1 MYQPDHYKTILKPSE
16 RILKIKG
23 SVFHAFAVPIGS
35 EKELPQYIKTV
46 KEKAPGASHYCYAM
60 VMHPGH
66 ELQKSSDAGEPAN
79 TAGKPILRAILSA
92 GLTNIAIIIARH
104 FGGTKLGVPGLIQAY
119 HESAATAI
127 SNAEIIEVKIRETYS
142 LRCDLSTENDAYRF
156 IKMLGAEVF
165 LAERINER
173 LRILFVIEL
182 GQKPKLLVMK
192 EQFYFLEIEKE
203 A

>member
-1 MYQPDHYKTILKPSE
+1 MTQPVNFKTILKPSE
-16 RILKIKG
+16 SILKIKG
-23 SVFHAFAVPIGS
+23 SVFHAFAVPLSS

-46 KEKAPGASHYCYAM
+46 KEKVPGASHYCYAM
-60 VMHPGH
+60 VLHAGH
-66 ELQKSSDAGEPAN
+66 EYQKSSDAGEPAN
-79 TAGKPILRAILSA
+79 TAGKPILRAILSS

-119 HESAATAI
+119 HESAVTAI
-127 SNAEIIEVKIRETYS
+127 SNAEITEVIIKERYS
-142 LRCDLSTENDAYRF
+142 LHCDLSRESDAYRF

-165 LAERINER
+165 LAERVNER
-173 LRILFVIEL
+173 LRILFVIEP

-192 EQFYFLEIEKE
+192 EQFYFLEIENE